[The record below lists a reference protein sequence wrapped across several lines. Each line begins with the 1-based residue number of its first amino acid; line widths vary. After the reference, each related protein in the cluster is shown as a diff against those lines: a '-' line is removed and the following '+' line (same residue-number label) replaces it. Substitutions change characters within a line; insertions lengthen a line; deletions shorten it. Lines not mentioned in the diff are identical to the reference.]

1 MLRSGAILLVLGIA
15 VFLVA
20 SIQLFRGRTKEV
32 HWCISCVLAM
42 LLVGN
47 GIWNANRYFDLGIGA
62 PKTFSVENWSK
73 TAPSQRHFM
82 VSDLQNSTE
91 LVGMSADAVRGLL
104 GTPDY
109 ADTDTCLSY
118 LIAQPFDEVTLDLT
132 LENGIVT
139 KVEEKDH

>member
-1 MLRSGAILLVLGIA
+1 M
-15 VFLVA
+15 
-20 SIQLFRGRTKEV
+20 
-32 HWCISCVLAM
+32 
-42 LLVGN
+42 GN
-47 GIWNANRYFDLGIGA
+47 GIWNANRYFDLGIGV
-62 PKTFSVENWSK
+62 PKTFSVENWAK
-73 TAPSQRHFM
+73 TAPEKRHFM
-82 VSDLQNSTE
+82 VSDLQNSMN